1 MDRDRSQVPPGARDG
16 GAPIDALIRPARLD
30 DALALR
36 RHCYPEQA
44 YDDVRDY
51 LVWCLRQ
58 SDKGWI
64 VRLVAEVDGQA
75 VGNAQLTQWK
85 TAGEIGSLV
94 VGPTF
99 RRQGLARRLLE
110 ALIAEGRQRG
120 LATLEISVEEH
131 QPAIL
136 SFYQQLGFRPIE
148 DTKKGDGCLATS
160 QSDITLCL
168 PLL

>member
-1 MDRDRSQVPPGARDG
+1 L
-16 GAPIDALIRPARLD
+16 IDVLVRPARLD
-30 DALALR
+30 DAEALHC
-36 RHCYPEQA
+36 HCYPQA
-44 YDDVRDY
+44 SLDDVRDY
-51 LVWCLRQ
+51 LIWSLRQ
-58 SDKGWI
+58 VEKGWI
-64 VRLVAEVDGQA
+64 VRLVAEVDSQA
-75 VGNAQLTQWK
+75 IANAQLTIWGQK
-85 TAGEIGSLV
+85 GEIGSLV

-136 SFYQQLGFRPIE
+136 SFYQQLGFRPIQG
-148 DTKKGDGCLATS
+148 TKKGDACLATS

-168 PLL
+168 ALL